1 MNLVPGMKKTI
12 DHVGIDVSINPS
24 SVQNMTIPV
33 QKCTNL
39 VARMPME
46 DVLMI
51 TKVTDTLNVETG
63 ASGTV
68 TGQDI
73 TTYPVE
79 ASAYIGEFLIQNKEI
94 IVLFSENMQ
103 KIFLSVRENVFLEY
117 FHARELAMLNIYIV
131 KIVAIK
137 QEKYTLV

>member
-1 MNLVPGMKKTI
+1 MKLAPGMKKTI
-12 DHVGIDVSINPS
+12 EHVGIDVSINPS
-24 SVQNMTIPV
+24 NVQNMTIPV
-33 QKCTNL
+33 QKCTIL

-68 TGQDI
+68 TGQDT

-79 ASAYIGEFLIQNKEI
+79 ASAYIGEF
-94 IVLFSENMQ
+94 
-103 KIFLSVRENVFLEY
+103 
-117 FHARELAMLNIYIV
+117 
-131 KIVAIK
+131 
-137 QEKYTLV
+137 